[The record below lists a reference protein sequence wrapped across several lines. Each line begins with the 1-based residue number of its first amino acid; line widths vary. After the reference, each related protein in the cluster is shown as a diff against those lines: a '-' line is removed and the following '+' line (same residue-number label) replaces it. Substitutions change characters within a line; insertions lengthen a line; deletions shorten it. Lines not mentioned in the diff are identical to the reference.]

1 MQWPFSTIAT
11 TILLASF
18 LKPYLDTITS
28 SVVRLLK
35 IQGVSFFIQICILI
49 RKINFQEVNN
59 RLIYLSL
66 FPKTVAL
73 AYPSD
78 T

>member
-28 SVVRLLK
+28 SAALLSK
-35 IQGVSFFIQICILI
+35 IQGVSFYIQIRIWI

-59 RLIYLSL
+59 RLIYEVHQVL
-66 FPKTVAL
+66 
-73 AYPSD
+73 
-78 T
+78 